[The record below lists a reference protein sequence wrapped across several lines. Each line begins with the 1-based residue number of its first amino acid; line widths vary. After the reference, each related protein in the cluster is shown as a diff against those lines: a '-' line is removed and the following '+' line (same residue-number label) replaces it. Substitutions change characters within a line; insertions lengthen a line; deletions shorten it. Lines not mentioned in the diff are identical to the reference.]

1 MCLNLL
7 AIFTKAKS
15 WPFEHN
21 CKEGQRNPVPFERNG
36 SSLAYHGS
44 SLVLR
49 KLPTC
54 FCSWM
59 VYACKKVGN
68 DMRISE
74 VVHTQ
79 VGGCL
84 ISFNLQLNCVRI
96 LEVVWQTVHAL
107 RNDTHD
113 YHDLIT
119 HSGKRKVKELL
130 GQPKSVQRKC
140 WRSQNITR
148 LWNISRWLTAQNGK
162 CYNDDTTRP
171 PLEWQLYD
179 LMK

>member
-7 AIFTKAKS
+7 ATFTGAKS
-15 WPFEHN
+15 WPFEDN
-21 CKEGQRNPVPFERNG
+21 CKEGQWNPVPFERNG
-36 SSLAYHGS
+36 SSHAYHGS

-84 ISFNLQLNCVRI
+84 ISFNLRLSCVRI

-107 RNDTHD
+107 RNDNHD

-119 HSGKRKVKELL
+119 HSGKRKGKELL

-140 WRSQNITR
+140 WRSQKIHFYGTSLVDWLLKMENVIT
-148 LWNISRWLTAQNGK
+148 
-162 CYNDDTTRP
+162 TTRHDF
-171 PLEWQLYD
+171 L
-179 LMK
+179 